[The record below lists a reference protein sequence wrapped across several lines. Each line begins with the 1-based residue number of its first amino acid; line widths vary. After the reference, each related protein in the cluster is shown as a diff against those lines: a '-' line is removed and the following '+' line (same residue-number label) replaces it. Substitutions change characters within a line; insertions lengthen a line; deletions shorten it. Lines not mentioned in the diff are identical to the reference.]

1 VPVTIAASGAHRRS
15 VATAHPVVAPAAND
29 DSPFATRGG
38 RLPGQVHD
46 PHADHSS
53 PDGLSTRR
61 SCSCRRSTIR

>member
-15 VATAHPVVAPAAND
+15 VATARPVVAPAAND

-38 RLPGQVHD
+38 RLLGQVHD
-46 PHADHSS
+46 PHSDHSS

-61 SCSCRRSTIR
+61 RCSCWRSTIR